1 MRRKPDGDQRR
12 RDLCDAAITVLAA
25 QGAKG
30 LSHIKVDRAASVAE
44 GTTSAYFR
52 TRSALLVA
60 TAQRAVELDLVSFHE
75 AQRAAAGQGQQSIR
89 LADVVAS
96 AAREPYLSRAKA
108 RYELNMLATREPA
121 IADVVRPSNEGFVE
135 LYRGMMLDLLPAANE
150 LPPSVVDDLSAITQ
164 TFIAGLLGRYAIG
177 DFSIS
182 DPDDIDRLIRRML
195 ASQDSSRGDE

>member
-12 RDLCDAAITVLAA
+12 RDLCDAAITVLAT

-30 LSHIKVDRAASVAE
+30 LSHIKVDRAAGVAE

-60 TAQRAVELDLVSFHE
+60 TTQRVVELDLIGLQMAKS
-75 AQRAAAGQGQQSIR
+75 AAGGEDQQRPR
-89 LADVVAS
+89 LADVVAA
-96 AAREPYLSRAKA
+96 AAREPHLTRAKA

-121 IADVVRPSNEGFVE
+121 IFDLVRRANDGFAE
-135 LYRGMMLDLLPAANE
+135 LYRDMMLSLLPGGRD
-150 LPPSVVDDLSAITQ
+150 LPPSVFDDLSAITQ
-164 TFIAGLLGRYAIG
+164 TFINGLLGRFAIG

-182 DPDDIDRLIRRML
+182 DPEDIDRLIRRMV
-195 ASQDSSRGDE
+195 AAQDYS

>member
-30 LSHIKVDRAASVAE
+30 LSHIKVDRTAGVAE

-52 TRSALLVA
+52 TRSALLAA
-60 TAQRAVELDLVSFHE
+60 TTERVVELDLM
-75 AQRAAAGQGQQSIR
+75 ALQTARNAAAGEDLKLPR
-89 LADVVAS
+89 LADVVA
-96 AAREPYLSRAKA
+96 AASKEPWLTRAKA

-121 IADVVRPSNEGFVE
+121 ISDLVRRANEGFVE
-135 LYRGMMLDLLPAANE
+135 LYRDMMLRLLPGGRD

-164 TFIAGLLGRYAIG
+164 TFINGLLGRYAVG

-182 DPDDIDRLIRRML
+182 DPEDIDRLIRRMV
-195 ASQDSSRGDE
+195 AAQDYS

>member
-30 LSHIKVDRAASVAE
+30 LSHIKVDRAAGVAE

-52 TRSALLVA
+52 TRAALLIA
-60 TAQRAVELDLVSFHE
+60 TTERVVELDLIGLQKAKS
-75 AQRAAAGQGQQSIR
+75 AAGGEDPQTPR
-89 LADVVAS
+89 LADVVAA
-96 AAREPYLSRAKA
+96 AAREPHLTRAKA

-121 IADVVRPSNEGFVE
+121 ISDLVRRANEGFVE
-135 LYRGMMLDLLPAANE
+135 LYRDMMLRLLPGGRD

-164 TFIAGLLGRYAIG
+164 TFINGLLGRYVVG

-182 DPDDIDRLIRRML
+182 EPDDIDRLLRRMV
-195 ASQDSSRGDE
+195 AAQDYS

>member
-12 RDLCDAAITVLAA
+12 RDLCDAAITVLAE

-30 LSHIKVDRAASVAE
+30 LSHIKVDRAAGVAD

-60 TAQRAVELDLVSFHE
+60 TTQRVVELDLIGLERAKS
-75 AQRAAAGQGQQSIR
+75 AAAGEDEEMPR
-89 LADVVAS
+89 LADVVA
-96 AAREPYLSRAKA
+96 AAATEPHLTRAKA

-121 IADVVRPSNEGFVE
+121 IHDLVRRANDGFAE
-135 LYRGMMLDLLPAANE
+135 LFREMMLRLLPDGND

-164 TFIAGLLGRYAIG
+164 TFISGVLGRYAIG

-182 DPDDIDRLIRRML
+182 DPDEIDRLIRRML
-195 ASQDSSRGDE
+195 ALQPYS

>member
-12 RDLCDAAITVLAA
+12 RELADAAITVLAA

-30 LSHIKVDRAASVAE
+30 LSHVKVDRTAEVAK

-60 TAQRAVELDLVSFHE
+60 IAKRVLELDRIALQQANS
-75 AQRAAAGQGQQSIR
+75 AAGGQEQQTPR

-96 AAREPYLSRAKA
+96 ASQEPHLTRAKA

-121 IADVVRPSNEGFVE
+121 IADLVRRANEGFVE
-135 LYRGMMLDLLPAANE
+135 LYRDMMLHLLPGGRE
-150 LPPSVVDDLSAITQ
+150 LPPSVVDDMSAITQ
-164 TFIAGLLGRYAIG
+164 TFISGLLGRYAIG

-182 DPDDIDRLIRRML
+182 DPDDIDRLLRTML
-195 ASQDSSRGDE
+195 R